1 MYWCMFCFFCFTLSF
16 SVLVHSYAMYVFMYI
31 SGQVLSRP
39 NIEEIIKFAKEENLF
54 LMADEVKEIILWNY
68 LSPLPLRVISSAFRS
83 ET

>member
-1 MYWCMFCFFCFTLSF
+1 
-16 SVLVHSYAMYVFMYI
+16 MYI

-83 ET
+83 ETWSLSI

>member
-1 MYWCMFCFFCFTLSF
+1 
-16 SVLVHSYAMYVFMYI
+16 MYVFMYI

-83 ET
+83 ETWSLSI